1 MPMPV
6 PGRYCGYDLLI
17 DSSIVIPGAMLLDD
31 ATQPPD
37 IVISYGRCAV
47 PAEATAR
54 LGPYRLRGTSL
65 YFEADGVA
73 IYRCDAGRSI
83 TVQPSPDADDAV
95 VAGLLIATALPALLW
110 MRGEIVLHAAAVAM
124 PGSGEAIAITGP
136 SGSGKSTLLAQLLD
150 AGASVVADDTICVRM
165 RGERCWVSGLPGGY
179 FSVGT
184 IVEERPYHTV
194 TVDRQRRAMPLA
206 ALFVLGLAMDA
217 RDAALDRAAALS
229 ALLRARHRPRAVA
242 ILRGEGVALQQ
253 LALLTRRLQ
262 VYDLARPAGKQGLH
276 ETIARLELS

>member
-1 MPMPV
+1 M
-6 PGRYCGYDLLI
+6 RYCGYDLLI
-17 DSSIVIPGAMLLDD
+17 DSGVVIPGAMLLDD
-31 ATQPPD
+31 AAQAAD
-37 IVISYGRCAV
+37 IVISYGPCAV

-54 LGPYRLRGTSL
+54 LGPYRLQGTSL

-83 TVQPSPDADDAV
+83 TVQPAPDADDAA

-124 PGSGEAIAITGP
+124 PGSGQVVAITGT
-136 SGSGKSTLLAQLLD
+136 SGSGKSTLLAQLIE

-184 IVEERPYHTV
+184 SVEERDYHPIA
-194 TVDRQRRAMPLA
+194 VDRQRRAMPLA
-206 ALFVLGLAMDA
+206 ALFVLGPTMEVPET
-217 RDAALDRAAALS
+217 ALGQAAALS

-242 ILRGEGVALQQ
+242 ILGAEGVALQQ
-253 LALLTRRLQ
+253 LALLTRKFP
-262 VYDLARPAGKQGLH
+262 VYDLARPAGEQGVH
-276 ETIARLELS
+276 DTIARLGRICARI